1 MINENDLLAK
11 IVVFDSGLGSLSII
25 KEIQKIVKTD
35 IVYFADQKNYPYGT
49 KSQAQLAIIIKK
61 TINLLEKKFKPDIIV
76 VASNTPSLMLNLST
90 KKIIDVKPPLK
101 LAQKKSESKKI
112 GILATKSAIESKGL
126 ENYIKEN
133 NIPKSYKIFK
143 INGSNLVDLVES
155 GKFLNKKSY
164 CKKIIKESLEDII
177 ISEKID
183 VITLS
188 STHLLFLKALPNITA
203 LSTRDIVNTIEL
215 TVSKLTTLVD
225 FMSGFAIAAGLFILS
240 GSIASTKYRRLRES
254 AVLKILGAKRKMV
267 ASILGFE
274 YATLGIIAAL
284 VGIIVAQGFSWAIM
298 KYMIKSAW
306 HWQPEILAWAFCFG
320 VLLTVT
326 TGILSS
332 LDVINDKPL
341 KTIRETAS

>member
-1 MINENDLLAK
+1 MINENVLLVK

-126 ENYIKEN
+126 KNYIKEN

-188 STHLLFLKALPNITA
+188 STHLLFLKKLLKKEFPKIQFIDPGNIVA
-203 LSTRDIVNTIEL
+203 IKVF
-215 TVSKLTTLVD
+215 SKIKNKQ
-225 FMSGFAIAAGLFILS
+225 SKRNS
-240 GSIASTKYRRLRES
+240 
-254 AVLKILGAKRKMV
+254 LKI
-267 ASILGFE
+267 F
-274 YATLGIIAAL
+274 T
-284 VGIIVAQGFSWAIM
+284 
-298 KYMIKSAW
+298 
-306 HWQPEILAWAFCFG
+306 
-320 VLLTVT
+320 
-326 TGILSS
+326 SS
-332 LDVINDKPL
+332 DVINFKNKL
-341 KTIRETAS
+341 NKIGIKNKVNFLST